1 MLQHNRKYQSNETKA
16 LEKIRKEIETGNKQS
31 PILTSYESLM
41 QKLVERDAMSFE
53 NHRTEVHKLLER
65 EIIGRY
71 YFQKGQI
78 EYSLKHDPVLIK
90 SLEILEN
97 PGLLKTVLG
106 FK

>member
-1 MLQHNRKYQSNETKA
+1 
-16 LEKIRKEIETGNKQS
+16 
-31 PILTSYESLM
+31 
-41 QKLVERDAMSFE
+41 MSFE